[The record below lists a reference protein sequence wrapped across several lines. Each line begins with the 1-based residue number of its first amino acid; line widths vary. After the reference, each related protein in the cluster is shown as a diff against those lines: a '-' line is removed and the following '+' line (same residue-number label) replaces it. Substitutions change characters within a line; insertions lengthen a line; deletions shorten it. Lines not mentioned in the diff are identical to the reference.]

1 MPREFKTLASI
12 TVWILF
18 SSGCIT
24 VFVNIIS
31 WVGLVVRVGLTG
43 TPDAAMFGG
52 WVLGYATL
60 FLSVVA
66 AKLRQML
73 E

>member
-18 SSGCIT
+18 SSGCVI
-24 VFVNIIS
+24 VFVSTLN
-31 WVGLVVRVGLTG
+31 WVVSVGLTG

-52 WVLGYATL
+52 WGLGYATL

>member
-1 MPREFKTLASI
+1 MPKEFKTLASI

-18 SSGCIT
+18 ISGCIS
-24 VFVNIIS
+24 VFVSTVN
-31 WVGLVVRVGLTG
+31 WVVSVGFTG
-43 TPDAAMFGG
+43 TPDTAMRVG
-52 WVLGYATL
+52 WGLGYATL

>member
-1 MPREFKTLASI
+1 
-12 TVWILF
+12 
-18 SSGCIT
+18 
-24 VFVNIIS
+24 
-31 WVGLVVRVGLTG
+31 VGWG
-43 TPDAAMFGG
+43 
-52 WVLGYATL
+52 LGYATL

>member
-1 MPREFKTLASI
+1 MPQEFKILASI

-18 SSGCIT
+18 GAGCIA
-24 VFVNIIS
+24 VFMSTLNWIVNIGS
-31 WVGLVVRVGLTG
+31 FG
-43 TPDAAMFGG
+43 TPDPATFVG
-52 WVLGYATL
+52 WGLGYATL